1 MHSSLYSGLS
11 LHKRAPLAHIARAP
25 SVVIR
30 ISRNDRNG
38 HRRRILRAR
47 VKALGLPCAICGA
60 PIDYSLPAGDPWS
73 YELDEIIPVS
83 LGGSE
88 LDPENVQP
96 AHRICNERK
105 GNRIGY
111 VADAPAPG
119 AREPQLKPKASQD
132 WSS

>member
-1 MHSSLYSGLS
+1 M
-11 LHKRAPLAHIARAP
+11 
-25 SVVIR
+25 
-30 ISRNDRNG
+30 
-38 HRRRILRAR
+38 
-47 VKALGLPCAICGA
+47 
-60 PIDYSLPAGDPWS
+60 S

-111 VADAPAPG
+111 VADAPTLS
-119 AREPQLKPKASQD
+119 AREPQVPQVKPKASQD